1 MIRSQSVV
9 TYRLKYNDC
18 SNPTNI
24 ERLSVYTVCEEVD
37 ERVSE
42 KEEYTI
48 LQKMRNKVMKGHKC
62 QVKRSKWTLY
72 CGAFSHEKMIEIP
85 QIEINQKVTISQC
98 ENMIS
103 TNTFVSEYG
112 STHGVALNEET
123 VFSVNERGVTHT
135 ESSGKVW
142 CQGQQIKIGDVVIDD
157 VLVLSQYRITLETE
171 EFLTHSQAQGLRRV
185 EALNDHV
192 KLPRKCAADHHGCM
206 TASWTYIWN
215 PAPIKCP
222 LMKIQEGSFSKENGH
237 LVEHDLKL
245 LFKVTAET
253 SGVPGCPPGKVLYT
267 DSPEIVLTK
276 QGGFPWIDRQL
287 DLAIYS
293 DQKDDYVM
301 FIQEQAAGKLRNSLN
316 RQLCNTKYSTLHD
329 EIVHLHE
336 QTFSKRRGDI
346 LYTFTCPQ
354 KIGKVIPMKDTCL
367 NKVPL
372 ETSVFVDPV
381 TKIGSKHASKV
392 DCANHFPLTVLS
404 EDGWITVSLS
414 HLQPAIAPQEVKMEG
429 GKLKHES
436 MKKGGLYRHE
446 ALMQFEEILEYG
458 SFHQALME
466 TFSSGICRKQGGPCT
481 QARESLSTYRAPIYD
496 ISKLEEMVEEEFSLF
511 QSIDEFITKKGGY
524 LALTVIIGWTIQILI
539 AGGMVIMTA
548 IQDGMAAC
556 IAALYAVACILPH
569 TVEKVR
575 RQAAR
580 RRTVATAPDE
590 ETAPMCMK
598 PM

>member
-1 MIRSQSVV
+1 M
-9 TYRLKYNDC
+9 KYSDC
-18 SNPTNI
+18 SNPSNI
-24 ERLSVYTVCEEVD
+24 ERLSIYTVCNQVD
-37 ERVSE
+37 DSVKET
-42 KEEYTI
+42 EEYTI

-62 QVKRSKWTLY
+62 QVKRSKWMLY

-85 QIEINQKVTISQC
+85 QIEINQDISISQC
-98 ENMIS
+98 EDMIS
-103 TNTFVSEYG
+103 TNTFISEFG
-112 STHGVALNEET
+112 TTHGVALNEET

-135 ESSGKVW
+135 ESNGKVW
-142 CQGQQIKIGDVVIDD
+142 CQGQQIKIGDTVIDD
-157 VLVLSQYRITLETE
+157 VLVLSQYRITLEKE
-171 EFLTHSQAQGLRRV
+171 EFLTHSQPQGLRQV

-192 KLPRKCAADHHGCM
+192 KLPKKCTADHHGCR
-206 TASWTYIWN
+206 TSSWTYIWN

-222 LMKIQEGSFSKENGH
+222 LMKIQVGSFSKESDH
-237 LVEHDLKL
+237 LVDHKLKL
-245 LFKVTAET
+245 LFKVTGET
-253 SGVPGCPPGKVLYT
+253 SGIPGCPPGRVWYT
-267 DSPEIVLTK
+267 DSPDIVLTK

-301 FIQEQAAGKLRNSLN
+301 FVQEQAAGKLRNSLN
-316 RQLCNTKYSTLHD
+316 RQLCNNKYATLHN
-329 EIVHLHE
+329 EIVHLHGE
-336 QTFSKRRGDI
+336 VFSKRRGDI

-354 KIGKVIPMKDTCL
+354 KIGKVIPM

-404 EDGWITVSLS
+404 EDGWITISLA
-414 HLQPAIAPQEVKMEG
+414 HLQPAVAPEEVKMQG
-429 GKLKHES
+429 GKLKHDS
-436 MKKGGLYRHE
+436 MKTGGIYRHE
-446 ALMQFEEILEYG
+446 ALVQFEEILEYG

-466 TFSSGICRKQGGPCT
+466 TFSSGICRKPGGPCT
-481 QARESLSTYRAPIYD
+481 QAREQISTYQAPIYD
-496 ISKLEEMVEEEFSLF
+496 ISKLEEMVEDEFSLF
-511 QSIDEFITKKGGY
+511 KSIDEFITKKGGY

-580 RRTVATAPDE
+580 RRIVATAPE
-590 ETAPMCMK
+590 NETAPMCMK